1 MAVKA
6 TNQIDL
12 IDLTDGYTI
21 NLSSDGHTFI
31 GTENK
36 VNGTQSIST
45 QVSAYRGNTAIGCT
59 IGTITGADGAALP
72 AGITAVAAPGT
83 EPIITITATSS
94 LTSGGVINIPV
105 QVNDSI
111 TIHKVF
117 SYSIAFKGTDGTD
130 GTDGEDGT
138 SVTITTTE
146 VTYQSS
152 SNGTTAPTGTWNS
165 TIPSVPANHFLWTK
179 TYVKYSDNK
188 ETTSY
193 SVSRNAKDG
202 AAGTS
207 VTVTTTEVSYKVDTQ
222 GKTPPTTGWS
232 TPNPATIPEAP
243 AGQFLWTKTYVE
255 YSDNK
260 TTTAYS
266 VSRSA
271 EDGAKGDAGEDAL
284 LLMIESS
291 GGTIFKNTQIAT
303 TLSAHVYKGPLEIT
317 GTALAD
323 LGTIKWYKDGGSTV
337 VKTGPTL
344 VITAGDVENKA
355 SYTAK
360 LEA

>member
-21 NLSSDGHTFI
+21 NLSSDAHTFI
-31 GTENK
+31 GTETK

-72 AGITAVAAPGT
+72 SGITAVATSGT
-83 EPIITITATSS
+83 EPIITITATPN

-117 SYSIAFKGTDGTD
+117 SYSIAFKGTDGAD
-130 GTDGEDGT
+130 GQDGVDGE
-138 SVTITTTE
+138 
-146 VTYQSS
+146 
-152 SNGTTAPTGTWNS
+152 
-165 TIPSVPANHFLWTK
+165 
-179 TYVKYSDNK
+179 
-188 ETTSY
+188 
-193 SVSRNAKDG
+193 
-202 AAGTS
+202 
-207 VTVTTTEVSYKVDTQ
+207 
-222 GKTPPTTGWS
+222 
-232 TPNPATIPEAP
+232 
-243 AGQFLWTKTYVE
+243 
-255 YSDNK
+255 
-260 TTTAYS
+260 
-266 VSRSA
+266 
-271 EDGAKGDAGEDAL
+271 KGDSGEDAL
-284 LLMIESS
+284 LLMIESTN
-291 GGTIFKNTQIAT
+291 GTIFKNTQIAT
-303 TLSAHVYKGPLEIT
+303 TLSAHVYKGPLEVT
-317 GTALAD
+317 GAALTA
-323 LGTIKWYKDGGSTV
+323 LGTIKWYKDGGATA

-344 VITAGDVENKA
+344 TIAAGDITNKA